1 MEDTWGNLAILNSTK
16 DKKDEKN
23 GNDEK
28 VLVETTGNHIYFYS
42 GVFEDSVLQLIK
54 TLQETI
60 VKLKTNLFQ
69 YGIDKPEV
77 HLHINSGGGS
87 VFDGISAMDNI
98 LRLKNDATIITH
110 VEGRCASAATF
121 LSLIGHKRIIHPNSF
136 MLIHQLSSFFFG
148 KYDEF
153 NDKKQN
159 LDQLMGFIKDIYKKY
174 SSVPMKEL
182 DEILKHDIYFDAEK
196 CLEYKLVDEIYR

>member
-1 MEDTWGNLAILNSTK
+1 MESIWGNMETLNSMKEEK
-16 DKKDEKN
+16 DKN
-23 GNDEK
+23 GGNDEK

-60 VKLKTNLFQ
+60 TKLKTNLFQ

-98 LRLKNDATIITH
+98 LRLKNEATIITH

-153 NDKKQN
+153 EDKKYN
-159 LDQLMGFIKDIYKKY
+159 LDSLMALIKDIYKKY
-174 SSVPMKEL
+174 ADIPEKEL

-196 CLEYKLVDEIYR
+196 SLKYKLVDEIYE

>member
-1 MEDTWGNLAILNSTK
+1 MESTWGNMKELNSIKEEK
-16 DKKDEKN
+16 DKN
-23 GNDEK
+23 GNNDEK

-54 TLQETI
+54 TLQETT
-60 VKLKTNLFQ
+60 VKLRTNLLQ
-69 YGIDKPEV
+69 YGIEKPEI

-136 MLIHQLSSFFFG
+136 MLIHQLSSFFYG
-148 KYDEF
+148 KYEEF
-153 NDKKQN
+153 EDKKYN
-159 LDQLMGFIKDIYKKY
+159 LDNLMDLIKDIYKKY
-174 SSVPMKEL
+174 ASIPEKEL
-182 DEILKHDIYFDAEK
+182 DEILKHDIYFNAEK
-196 CLEYKLVDEIYR
+196 CLEYNLVDEIY

>member
-1 MEDTWGNLAILNSTK
+1 MDRYWGSMQTLNSMKEEK
-16 DKKDEKN
+16 DKN
-23 GNDEK
+23 GNNDEK

-54 TLQETI
+54 TLQDTI
-60 VKLKTNLFQ
+60 TKLKTNLFQ

-98 LRLKNDATIITH
+98 LRLKKDAVITTH
-110 VEGRCASAATF
+110 IEGRCASAATF
-121 LSLIGHKRIIHPNSF
+121 LSVIGDKRIIHPNSF

-153 NDKKQN
+153 EDKKYN
-159 LDQLMGFIKDIYKKY
+159 LDNLMELIKDIYKKY
-174 SSVPMKEL
+174 ADIPEEEL
-182 DEILKHDIYFDAEK
+182 QEILKHDIYFNAEK
-196 CLEYKLVDEIYR
+196 CLEYNLVDEIYQ